1 MGRSLDGGREQE
13 AGLFSLEAGAYEEDP
28 GLAASLVRAFADT
41 TTDAVIVKDLAG
53 RVLLVNPAAVEM
65 FGVGEEGLLGRQ
77 SIDFYGDLSEASVAE
92 LHDRLV
98 IDDGVSAQL
107 EEELLLRG
115 GQRRTLLTHKTPWR
129 DGSGEVIGLV
139 CISRDVTERK
149 ELERLLLA
157 KRVKLEQVTAEVTA
171 AEARYRT
178 FFENLT
184 EGVLVYEAQRNPLGE
199 ITGWVYRD
207 GNTAAEQAYGKPLRE
222 ILGKTV
228 VELLG
233 AERAAVFTA
242 RWPEVL
248 RTGEQLREEY
258 VDHGRHYSARRF
270 RMDDHSLGVVAL
282 DTTELH
288 ELQARLMQS
297 DRLASI
303 GLLAAGVAHEV
314 NNPLAWLSA
323 SLEFV
328 EDELRRCAPQLQP
341 GALAEVFKAL
351 SDARDGASRIK
362 HVVRD
367 LKTFARTDLQQPV
380 PVRLEEAIESS
391 LNVAGNQ
398 LRHRATLVRDLRPAP
413 LVLGS
418 ESRFAQVLVNLLIN
432 AAQALP
438 EGHADEHELR
448 VSLFTDERGWARL
461 EVKDTGHGIAPEVLP
476 HIFDPFFTTKP
487 AGVGTGLGLSI
498 CRNLVTQAGGELGVV
513 SEPGKGACF
522 FFALPPAPSQEAVAG
537 AGAGEAAQARAKIL
551 VVDDEPAILDA
562 LRRMLAAEHEVALLA
577 DAREALARIA
587 AGVRYDVILCDLM
600 MPQMTGMAL
609 HQRLL
614 TTAPE
619 QAARMVFITG
629 GGFTEGARTF
639 LDRVANPR
647 LEKPF
652 NKAQLGQ
659 LVRAVL
665 QQSRG

>member
-228 VELLG
+228 SSCSARSG
-233 AERAAVFTA
+233 PPSSPRAGPRCCARASSCARSTWTTAATTRRAA
-242 RWPEVL
+242 
-248 RTGEQLREEY
+248 
-258 VDHGRHYSARRF
+258 SAW
-270 RMDDHSLGVVAL
+270 
-282 DTTELH
+282 T
-288 ELQARLMQS
+288 
-297 DRLASI
+297 
-303 GLLAAGVAHEV
+303 
-314 NNPLAWLSA
+314 
-323 SLEFV
+323 
-328 EDELRRCAPQLQP
+328 
-341 GALAEVFKAL
+341 
-351 SDARDGASRIK
+351 
-362 HVVRD
+362 
-367 LKTFARTDLQQPV
+367 
-380 PVRLEEAIESS
+380 
-391 LNVAGNQ
+391 
-398 LRHRATLVRDLRPAP
+398 
-413 LVLGS
+413 
-418 ESRFAQVLVNLLIN
+418 
-432 AAQALP
+432 
-438 EGHADEHELR
+438 
-448 VSLFTDERGWARL
+448 
-461 EVKDTGHGIAPEVLP
+461 
-476 HIFDPFFTTKP
+476 
-487 AGVGTGLGLSI
+487 
-498 CRNLVTQAGGELGVV
+498 
-513 SEPGKGACF
+513 
-522 FFALPPAPSQEAVAG
+522 
-537 AGAGEAAQARAKIL
+537 
-551 VVDDEPAILDA
+551 
-562 LRRMLAAEHEVALLA
+562 
-577 DAREALARIA
+577 
-587 AGVRYDVILCDLM
+587 
-600 MPQMTGMAL
+600 
-609 HQRLL
+609 
-614 TTAPE
+614 TTAWAWSRSTPPSCTSC
-619 QAARMVFITG
+619 R
-629 GGFTEGARTF
+629 
-639 LDRVANPR
+639 
-647 LEKPF
+647 
-652 NKAQLGQ
+652 
-659 LVRAVL
+659 RA
-665 QQSRG
+665 